1 MTPFGINPYLLL
13 VLLFLLGACLG
24 RIVNLCIEEIP
35 REERVGPAWR
45 RVGRRLRHLWS
56 RYHIPIFGVYLTRS
70 SHSTFPYRRAH
81 REALVELLNGVIFVL
96 LYLAEVPLSSQA
108 TLQQSGLFS
117 LYAPDPLVVN
127 SWMTPVM
134 LLNLRYAFH
143 LVLIESLMVATFID
157 FDLKII
163 PDGATLPAMFIG
175 VVGSFL
181 FGLLYLVPV
190 WFQEP
195 SVVRLFGIYFPEQY
209 RSSFIVEK
217 VPQWVTLYPHLHGL
231 AVSLVGLVVGGGVVW
246 AVRIIGQ
253 WTLRQEAMGFG
264 DVILMAVIGSFL
276 GWQATVTVFVIS
288 PLCALL
294 VVAVSI
300 FFKQSREIPFGP
312 YLSLG
317 ALLVLLGWPK
327 IWPFMERIC
336 HLGPL
341 LPILA
346 IVMMVLLCVCL
357 MTTQLV
363 KWMLGIPLY
372 YDEEWVEEWTPADQ
386 LTYQSGENVNE
397 TQGRWDLTRE
407 THTRAGRGTQ
417 HYHQWKNGNR

>member
-1 MTPFGINPYLLL
+1 MTPFGINPYLILL
-13 VLLFLLGACLG
+13 LLFLLGTVLG
-24 RIVNLCIEEIP
+24 RLINLCIEEIP
-35 REERVGPAWR
+35 REEKVGAAWARVAR
-45 RVGRRLRHLWS
+45 RMRHLWS
-56 RYHIPIFGVYLTRS
+56 RYHIPIIGVYLTRS
-70 SHSTFPYRRAH
+70 RDSTFPYKRSQ

-96 LYLAEVPLSSQA
+96 LYCAEVPLSGQS
-108 TLQQSGLFS
+108 TLQDSGLFS
-117 LYAPDPLVVN
+117 AYAPDPAAMKN
-127 SWMTPVM
+127 SLLSPVA

-143 LVLIESLMVATFID
+143 LVLIESLMIATFID

-163 PDGATLPAMFIG
+163 PDGATMPAMFFG
-175 VVGSFL
+175 VVGSFV
-181 FGLLYLVPV
+181 FGYLYLVPV

-195 SVVRLFGIYFPEQY
+195 SIVRLMGLYFPEQY
-209 RSSFIVEK
+209 RASFVVEK
-217 VPQWVTLYPHLHGL
+217 VPRWIEMYPHLHGL

-288 PLCALL
+288 PLCALA

-317 ALLVLLGWPK
+317 ALLVLLGWPQ
-327 IWPFMERIC
+327 IWPLAERIC
-336 HLGPL
+336 HMGPL
-341 LPILA
+341 LPILS
-346 IVMMVLLCVCL
+346 ILMLVLLAACL
-357 MTTQLV
+357 LFTQMM

-372 YDEEWVEEWTPADQ
+372 WQEEWLDEWTSADQ
-386 LTYQSGENVNE
+386 LTYQSGENVDEN
-397 TQGRWDLTRE
+397 QGRWERGADA
-407 THTRAGRGTQ
+407 HTRAGRGTQ
-417 HYHQWKNGNR
+417 YNHQWKKGR

>member
-1 MTPFGINPYLLL
+1 MTPFGINPYFLL
-13 VLLFLLGACLG
+13 VLLFVLGTCLG

-56 RYHIPIFGVYLTRS
+56 RYHLPIIGVYLTRS
-70 SHSTFPYRRAH
+70 SHSTFPYRRTQ

-117 LYAPDPLVVN
+117 LYAPDPLAVN

-143 LVLIESLMVATFID
+143 LVLIESLMIATFID

-163 PDGATLPAMFIG
+163 PDGATMPAMFIG
-175 VVGSFL
+175 VVGSFV

-195 SVVRLFGIYFPEQY
+195 SVVRLLGIYFPEQY
-209 RSSFIVEK
+209 RSAFVVEK
-217 VPQWVTLYPHLHGL
+217 VPQWVYLYPHLHGL
-231 AVSLVGLVVGGGVVW
+231 AVSLVGLIVGGGVVW

-288 PLCALL
+288 PLCALGGCRRFDL
-294 VVAVSI
+294 LQTVARNPVRAVS
-300 FFKQSREIPFGP
+300 
-312 YLSLG
+312 
-317 ALLVLLGWPK
+317 
-327 IWPFMERIC
+327 
-336 HLGPL
+336 
-341 LPILA
+341 
-346 IVMMVLLCVCL
+346 
-357 MTTQLV
+357 
-363 KWMLGIPLY
+363 
-372 YDEEWVEEWTPADQ
+372 
-386 LTYQSGENVNE
+386 QSGRTAGAAGLAE
-397 TQGRWDLTRE
+397 DLAVHG
-407 THTRAGRGTQ
+407 THLPPRSAAADPGDCHAAPSGSLPDDHATGQMDAGHPPVLR
-417 HYHQWKNGNR
+417 

>member
-1 MTPFGINPYLLL
+1 MTPFGINPYFLL
-13 VLLFLLGACLG
+13 VLLFLLGICLG
-24 RIVNLCIEEIP
+24 RIVNLCIEELP

-56 RYHIPIFGVYLTRS
+56 RYHLPVIGVYLTRS
-70 SHSTFPYRRAH
+70 SNSTFSYKRSQ

-96 LYLAEVPLSSQA
+96 LYLAEVPLSGEA
-108 TLQQSGLFS
+108 TLQQSGLFT
-117 LYAPDPLVVN
+117 LYAPDPVAMN

-143 LVLIESLMVATFID
+143 LVLIESLMIATFID

-175 VVGSFL
+175 VVGSFV
-181 FGLLYLVPV
+181 FELLYLVPV

-195 SVVRLFGIYFPEQY
+195 SVVRLLGIYFPEQY
-209 RSSFIVEK
+209 RSAFVVEK

-231 AVSLVGLVVGGGVVW
+231 AVSLVGLIVGGGVVW

-288 PLCALL
+288 PLCALG

-327 IWPFMERIC
+327 IWPLIERIC
-336 HLGPL
+336 HFGPL
-341 LPILA
+341 LPFLA
-346 IVMMVLLCVCL
+346 IVMLLLLGACL
-357 MTTQLV
+357 MTTQMV
-363 KWMLGIPLY
+363 KWMLGIPLHY
-372 YDEEWVEEWTPADQ
+372 EEEWVEEWTSADQ

-397 TQGRWDLTRE
+397 TQGRWDLT
-407 THTRAGRGTQ
+407 TNAHTRAGRGTQ
-417 HYHQWKNGNR
+417 HYHQWKNGR

>member
-1 MTPFGINPYLLL
+1 MTPFGIDPTLLL
-13 VLLFLLGACLG
+13 VLLFLLGAFLG
-24 RIVNLCIEEIP
+24 RIINICIEEIP
-35 REERVGPAWR
+35 REEKVGAAWK

-56 RYHIPIFGVYLTRS
+56 RYHIPIIGVYLSRS
-70 SHSTFPYRRAH
+70 SKSELSYRRSH
-81 REALVELLNGVIFVL
+81 REAFVELLNGVIFVL
-96 LYLAEVPLSSQA
+96 LYCAEVPLSAQA

-117 LYAPDPLVVN
+117 AYAPDPVALN
-127 SWMTPVM
+127 SWLTPTM
-134 LLNLRYAFH
+134 LVNLRYVFH
-143 LVLIESLMVATFID
+143 LVLIESLMIATFID

-163 PDGATLPAMFIG
+163 PDGATMPALFVG
-175 VVGSFL
+175 VVGSFV

-195 SVVRLFGIYFPEQY
+195 SVVRLFGVYFPEQY
-209 RSSFIVEK
+209 RSYFVVEK
-217 VPQWVTLYPHLHGL
+217 IPQWIAQYPHLHGL

-288 PLCALL
+288 PLCALV
-294 VVAVSI
+294 VVAFSI
-300 FFKQSREIPFGP
+300 FFKRSREIPFGP

-327 IWPFMERIC
+327 IWPFAERIC

-341 LPILA
+341 LPVLA
-346 IVMMVLLCVCL
+346 IVMMVLLAGCL
-357 MTTQLV
+357 LATQMM
-363 KWMLGIPLY
+363 KWLLGIPLY
-372 YDEEWVEEWTPADQ
+372 FQDEWVEEWTSADT
-386 LTYQSGENVNE
+386 LTYLAGENVEE
-397 TQGRWDLTRE
+397 TQGRWDLINN
-407 THTRAGRGTQ
+407 THTRAGRGTN
-417 HYHQWKNGNR
+417 YNHQWKNGN

>member
-1 MTPFGINPYLLL
+1 MTPFGIDPTLIL
-13 VLLFLLGACLG
+13 VLLFLLGIALG
-24 RIVNLCIEEIP
+24 RIINIGIEEIP

-45 RVGRRLRHLWS
+45 RVFRRMRHLWS
-56 RYHIPIFGVYLTRS
+56 RYHIPIIGVYLTRS
-70 SHSTFPYRRAH
+70 ANSTFPYKRAH
-81 REALVELLNGVIFVL
+81 REALVEFLNGLIFVL
-96 LYLAEVPLSSQA
+96 LYWAEVPLSGQS
-108 TLQQSGLFS
+108 TLQDSGLFS
-117 LYAPDPLVVN
+117 AYFPDPAAMKN
-127 SWMTPVM
+127 SFLSPVA

-143 LVLIESLMVATFID
+143 LVLIESLMIATFID
-157 FDLKII
+157 FDLQII
-163 PDGATLPAMFIG
+163 PDGSTMPALFVG

-181 FGLLYLVPV
+181 FSYLYLVPV

-195 SVVRLFGIYFPEQY
+195 SVVRLFGLYFPESWQE
-209 RSSFIVEK
+209 SFIVEK
-217 VPQWVTLYPHLHGL
+217 VPQWIALYPHLHGL

-288 PLCALL
+288 PLCALA
-294 VVAVSI
+294 VVAISI
-300 FFKQSREIPFGP
+300 FFRQSRQIPFGP

-327 IWPFMERIC
+327 IWPLAERVC

-341 LPILA
+341 LPVLA
-346 IVMMVLLCVCL
+346 ILMMVLLAACL
-357 MTTQLV
+357 LFTQMI

-372 YDEEWVEEWTPADQ
+372 WDEDWMEEWTSADQ
-386 LTYQSGENVNE
+386 LTYQSGENVDE
-397 TQGRWDLTRE
+397 YQGRWERNTDA
-407 THTRAGRGTQ
+407 HNRAGRGTQ
-417 HYHQWKNGNR
+417 YYHQWKKGR

>member
-1 MTPFGINPYLLL
+1 MTPFGIDPNLML
-13 VLLFLLGACLG
+13 VLLFLLGAFLG
-24 RIVNLCIEEIP
+24 RIVNICIEELP
-35 REERVGPAWR
+35 REEKVGAAWK
-45 RVGRRLRHLWS
+45 RVGRRLRHLGS
-56 RYHIPIFGVYLTRS
+56 RYHIPIIGVYLSRS
-70 SHSTFPYRRAH
+70 RNSNLSYRRSH

-96 LYLAEVPLSSQA
+96 LYCAEVPLSGQA

-117 LYAPDPLVVN
+117 AYAPDPLAVN
-127 SWMTPVM
+127 SWLTPVM
-134 LLNLRYAFH
+134 LLNLRFAFH

-163 PDGATLPAMFIG
+163 PDGATMPALFIG

-181 FGLLYLVPV
+181 FGMLYLVPV

-195 SVVRLFGIYFPEQY
+195 SIVRLLGVYFPEQY
-209 RSSFIVEK
+209 RSFFVVEK
-217 VPQWVTLYPHLHGL
+217 VPLWVAQYPHLHGL
-231 AVSLVGLVVGGGVVW
+231 AVSLVGIVVGGGIVW

-288 PLCALL
+288 PLCALA
-294 VVAVSI
+294 VVAFSI
-300 FFKQSREIPFGP
+300 FFKRSREIPFGP

-327 IWPFMERIC
+327 IWPLAERIC
-336 HLGPL
+336 HFGPL
-341 LPILA
+341 LPVLA
-346 IVMMVLLCVCL
+346 IVMLIMLAGCL
-357 MTTQLV
+357 SITQGM

-372 YDEEWVEEWTPADQ
+372 FQDEWLDEWTSADT
-386 LTYQSGENVNE
+386 LTYQAGENVEEN
-397 TQGRWDLTRE
+397 QGRWDLNTDA
-407 THTRAGRGTQ
+407 HTRAGRGTNY
-417 HYHQWKNGNR
+417 HHQWKKGK

>member
-1 MTPFGINPYLLL
+1 MTPFGIDPNLIL
-13 VLLFLLGACLG
+13 VLLFLLGAVLG
-24 RIVNLCIEEIP
+24 RVVNLCIEEIP
-35 REERVGPAWR
+35 REERVGAAWK
-45 RVGRRLRHLWS
+45 RVGRRMRHLWS
-56 RYHIPIFGVYLTRS
+56 RYHIPIIGVFLTRS
-70 SHSTFPYRRAH
+70 RNSTFAYKRAY
-81 REALVELLNGVIFVL
+81 REALVELLNGAIFVL
-96 LYLAEVPLSSQA
+96 LYCAEVPLSGQA
-108 TLQQSGLFS
+108 TLQQSGLYS
-117 LYAPDPLVVN
+117 AYAPDLLAVN

-134 LLNLRYAFH
+134 LLNLRFLFH

-163 PDGATLPAMFIG
+163 PDGATMPALFIG
-175 VVGSFL
+175 VVGSFV
-181 FGLLYLVPV
+181 FGLFYLVPV

-195 SVVRLFGIYFPEQY
+195 SVVRLLGIYFPEQY
-209 RSSFIVEK
+209 RAYFIVEK
-217 VPQWVTLYPHLHGL
+217 VPEWVIQYPHLHGL

-288 PLCALL
+288 PLCALA

-300 FFKQSREIPFGP
+300 FFRQTREIPFGP

-327 IWPFMERIC
+327 IWPLAERIC

-346 IVMMVLLCVCL
+346 VVMLVLLGGCL
-357 MTTQLV
+357 MFTQLL
-363 KWMLGIPLY
+363 KRMLGFPLY
-372 YDEEWVEEWTPADQ
+372 YEEQWQEEWTSADQ
-386 LTYQSGENVNE
+386 LSFQAGENVDE
-397 TQGRWDLTRE
+397 RQGRWDLNTDA
-407 THTRAGRGTQ
+407 HTRAGRGT
-417 HYHQWKNGNR
+417 HYYQQWKKGR

>member
-1 MTPFGINPYLLL
+1 MTPFGINPYLMLT
-13 VLLFLLGACLG
+13 LLFLLGTALG
-24 RIVNLCIEEIP
+24 RIINLCIEEIP
-35 REERVGPAWR
+35 REEKVGAAWKRVFR
-45 RVGRRLRHLWS
+45 RMRHLGS
-56 RYHIPIFGVYLTRS
+56 RYHLPLIGVYLTRS
-70 SHSTFPYRRAH
+70 KNSTYSYRRSH

-96 LYLAEVPLSSQA
+96 LYCAEVPLGA
-108 TLQQSGLFS
+108 GALLQDSGLFS
-117 LYAPDPLVVN
+117 AYAPDLVTVD
-127 SWMTPVM
+127 SWLSPAG
-134 LLNLRYAFH
+134 LLNLRYFYH
-143 LVLIESLMVATFID
+143 LVLIESLMIATFID
-157 FDLKII
+157 FDHKII
-163 PDGATLPAMFIG
+163 PDGCTMPALFVG
-175 VVGSFL
+175 VVGAFV
-181 FGLLYLVPV
+181 FGVLYLVPV

-195 SVVRLFGIYFPEQY
+195 SVVRLFGVYFPEDY
-209 RSSFIVEK
+209 RHHFIVEK
-217 VPQWVTLYPHLHGL
+217 IPQWVVTYPHLHGL

-246 AVRIIGQ
+246 AVRVIGQ

-300 FFKQSREIPFGP
+300 FFKLSREIPFGP

-327 IWPFMERIC
+327 IWPLAERIC

-346 IVMMVLLCVCL
+346 LLMMVLLTVCL
-357 MTTQLV
+357 LFTQFI
-363 KWMLGIPLY
+363 KWILGIPLY
-372 YDEEWVEEWTPADQ
+372 WQDEWVEEWTSADQ

-397 TQGRWDLTRE
+397 TQGRWDLNTNN
-407 THTRAGRGTQ
+407 HTRAGRGTQ
-417 HYHQWKNGNR
+417 HYHQWKNGW

>member
-1 MTPFGINPYLLL
+1 
-13 VLLFLLGACLG
+13 
-24 RIVNLCIEEIP
+24 
-35 REERVGPAWR
+35 
-45 RVGRRLRHLWS
+45 S
-56 RYHIPIFGVYLTRS
+56 RYHIPIIGVYLTRS
-70 SHSTFPYRRAH
+70 PNSNFPYKRSN

-96 LYLAEVPLSSQA
+96 LYLAEVPLSAQA

-117 LYAPDPLVVN
+117 LHAPDPLVVN
-127 SWMTPVM
+127 SWLTPVM

-163 PDGATLPAMFIG
+163 PDGATMPALFIG

-181 FGLLYLVPV
+181 FGLVYLVPV

-195 SVVRLFGIYFPEQY
+195 SIVKLFSVYFPEQY
-209 RSSFIVEK
+209 RSFFIVEK
-217 VPQWVTLYPHLHGL
+217 VPQWVVQYPHLHGL
-231 AVSLVGLVVGGGVVW
+231 AVSLVGLIVGGGVVW

-288 PLCALL
+288 PLCALA
-294 VVAVSI
+294 VVAISI
-300 FFKQSREIPFGP
+300 FFRRSREIPFGP

-317 ALLVLLGWPK
+317 ALLVLLFWSK
-327 IWPFMERIC
+327 IWPFTERIC
-336 HLGPL
+336 HFGPL
-341 LPILA
+341 LPVLA
-346 IVMMVLLCVCL
+346 IIMLILLAACL
-357 MTTQLV
+357 MVTQGM

-372 YDEEWVEEWTPADQ
+372 IEEEWQEEWTSADT
-386 LTYQSGENVNE
+386 LTFQEGENVEEN
-397 TQGRWDLTRE
+397 QGRWDLNTDS
-407 THTRAGRGTQ
+407 HTRAGRGT
-417 HYHQWKNGNR
+417 HYNHQWRNGR

>member
-1 MTPFGINPYLLL
+1 MTPFGIDPNLML
-13 VLLFLLGACLG
+13 VLLFLLGAILG
-24 RIVNLCIEEIP
+24 RIVNICIEEIP
-35 REERVGPAWR
+35 REEKVGAAWKH
-45 RVGRRLRHLWS
+45 VGRRLRHLWS
-56 RYHIPIFGVYLTRS
+56 RYHIPVIGVYLTRS
-70 SHSTFPYRRAH
+70 RNSDFSYRRSH

-96 LYLAEVPLSSQA
+96 LYCAEVPLSGQA

-117 LYAPDPLVVN
+117 AYAPDPVALN
-127 SWMTPVM
+127 SWLTPVM
-134 LLNLRYAFH
+134 LLNLRFAFH

-163 PDGATLPAMFIG
+163 PDGATMPALFIG

-181 FGLLYLVPV
+181 FGMLYLVPV

-195 SVVRLFGIYFPEQY
+195 SMVRLLGVYFPEQY
-209 RSSFIVEK
+209 RSFFVVEK
-217 VPQWVTLYPHLHGL
+217 VPQWVVQYPHLHGL
-231 AVSLVGLVVGGGVVW
+231 AVSLVGLIVGGCVVW

-288 PLCALL
+288 PLCALA
-294 VVAVSI
+294 VVAISI
-300 FFKQSREIPFGP
+300 FFKRSREIPFGP

-327 IWPFMERIC
+327 IWPMAERIC

-341 LPILA
+341 LPVLA
-346 IVMMVLLCVCL
+346 IVMLIMLAVCL
-357 MTTQLV
+357 SITQMV

-372 YDEEWVEEWTPADQ
+372 LQDEWLDEWTSADT
-386 LTYQSGENVNE
+386 LAYQAGENVEEN
-397 TQGRWDLTRE
+397 QGRWDLNTGS
-407 THTRAGRGTQ
+407 HTRAGRGT
-417 HYHQWKNGNR
+417 HFNHQWKKGE